1 MDMSLSK
8 LQETMS
14 DREAWHAS
22 PWGGEELDTPY
33 LMNNNKICQRHT
45 AIQQYK
51 QWFQSYREEQALD
64 VAVTIMVA
72 FEMRF
77 STN

>member
-1 MDMSLSK
+1 MDLSLSK

-22 PWGGEELDTPY
+22 PWGGEELDTPS
-33 LMNNNKICQRHT
+33 LLNNNKICQRHT

-51 QWFQSYREEQALD
+51 KWFQSYREDQALD
-64 VAVTIMVA
+64 VAVTLMVA